1 MDETLLAEDTKPRVG
16 LVTFTDDRANIFSRE
31 HELNLERKHKEL
43 CAFLRAEGL
52 WVVDA
57 MEHLRA
63 PSSVDWFGVHSAAE
77 VRAVADHLRERRAEC
92 LVIVSHFWTPPG
104 FAIELVKRLDLPV
117 CVYTENMLS
126 SVICIGAGLQQV
138 APNHHALT
146 HERLV
151 GKELWRL
158 PHWVRG
164 VTAVEKLKYDSALL
178 LGSTYCLKME
188 HLEDDHAKLK
198 RMLIGDLLIEDHST
212 FVARGQRIL
221 REQPERIANFKRWLV
236 ENGARICFD
245 EQRVTDH
252 VLDVHIAD
260 LLGLRQRLAELSE
273 HRIRGVSVRC
283 QPELAEERGITAC
296 SIPAFLPFAEDAEG
310 PHEPIVAICEGD
322 VRGLLT
328 LMLLHRIV
336 PSVPPTFGDLM
347 YASERLV
354 RISNCGAGGLYWA
367 ARSMRPEDCLPHVT
381 VAGNWNASGGAA
393 FGYYSPPGPVT
404 VARLTRVKDTYFMH
418 LARGEQ
424 LKIEGE
430 VEKEMLSTYGATWP
444 QHAVSLGVNPH
455 YLVRAMGA
463 NHPCLT
469 SGDHTLE
476 LAYACREIGI
486 PIVRIDS
493 DRELLHY
500 CDEVIPFL

>member
-1 MDETLLAEDTKPRVG
+1 MNEAPQAEETRPRVG
-16 LVTFTDDRANIFSRE
+16 LVTFTDDRVNIFSRE

-43 CAFLRAEGL
+43 RTFLEGEGF
-52 WVVDA
+52 VVIDA
-57 MEHLRA
+57 MERLRGSA
-63 PSSVDWFGVHSAAE
+63 ALDWFGVRRPAE
-77 VRAVADHLRERRAEC
+77 VGAVADFLQQGHAEC

-104 FAIELVKRLDLPV
+104 LAIELVKRLNLAV
-117 CVYTENMLS
+117 CLYAESMLS
-126 SVICIGAGLQQV
+126 SIICIGAGLQQV
-138 APNHHALT
+138 APNRHALT

-151 GKELWRL
+151 CRELWRL

-164 VTAVEKLKYDSALL
+164 VTAVEKLRYDSALL

-198 RMLIGDLLIEDHST
+198 RMMIGDLLIEEQAI

-221 REQPERIANFKRWLV
+221 RDEPERIARFKRWLV
-236 ENGARICFD
+236 ENGARICYD
-245 EQRVTDH
+245 EQRVTEQ
-252 VLDVHIAD
+252 VLEVHIAD

-310 PHEPIVAICEGD
+310 PQQPIVAICEGD
-322 VRGLLT
+322 VRGLVT

-347 YASERLV
+347 SASDRLV

-367 ARSMRPEDCLPHVT
+367 ANSMRAKDSLPHVT
-381 VAGNWNASGGAA
+381 LAANWNASGGAA
-393 FGYYSPPGPVT
+393 FGYEALPGPVT
-404 VARLTRVKDTYFMH
+404 VARLTRVKDSYFMH
-418 LARGEQ
+418 LACGEQ
-424 LKIEGE
+424 LPIAGE
-430 VEKEMLSTYGATWP
+430 IEKEIHSTYGVSWP
-444 QHAVSLGVNPH
+444 QHAVSLGVNPY

-469 SGDHTLE
+469 RGDHTLE
-476 LAYACREIGI
+476 LAYACREVGL

-493 DRELLHY
+493 EMELRHY
-500 CDEVIPFL
+500 CDEVIPNL

>member
-1 MDETLLAEDTKPRVG
+1 MPEVLTLNEEKPAAG
-16 LVTFTDDRANIFSRE
+16 LITFTDDRTNIFSRE
-31 HELNLERKHKEL
+31 HEINLEAKHKEL
-43 CAFLRAEGL
+43 RSFLECEGFR
-52 WVVDA
+52 VVDA
-57 MEHLRA
+57 MESLRGS
-63 PSSVDWFGVHSAAE
+63 SSVEWFGVHSASE
-77 VRAVADHLRERRAEC
+77 VREVADHLKQGHAEC
-92 LVIVSHFWTPPG
+92 LIIVSHLWTPPG
-104 FAIELVKRLDLPV
+104 LAIELVKRMDLPV
-117 CVYTENMLS
+117 CLYAERMLS
-126 SVICIGAGLQQV
+126 SIICMGAGLQQV
-138 APNHHALT
+138 VPNRHALT

-151 GKELWRL
+151 EKERWRL

-164 VTAVEKLKYDSALL
+164 VTAVEKLKYDSAMLF
-178 LGSTYCLKME
+178 GSTYCLKME

-198 RMLIGDLLIEDHST
+198 RMLIGDLLIEEQSV
-212 FVARGQRIL
+212 FIARGQRIL
-221 REQPERIANFKRWLV
+221 REEPQRIARFKRWLV
-236 ENGARICFD
+236 ENGARICYD
-245 EQRVTDH
+245 GQRVTDH

-260 LLGLRQRLAELSE
+260 VLGMRQRLAELSE
-273 HRIRGVSVRC
+273 HRIRGISVRC

-310 PHEPIVAICEGD
+310 PQQPIVTICEGD
-322 VRGLLT
+322 VRGLVT

-347 YASERLV
+347 DASERLV
-354 RISNCGAGGLYWA
+354 RISNCGGGGLYWA
-367 ARSMRPEDCLPHVT
+367 ANSMRAKDCLPHVT
-381 VAGNWNASGGAA
+381 LAGTWNASGGAA

-404 VARLTRVKDTYFMH
+404 VARLTRVNDSYFMH

-424 LKIEGE
+424 LEVKGD

-469 SGDHTLE
+469 TGDHTLE
-476 LAYACREIGI
+476 LAYACREVGL

-493 DRELLHY
+493 ESELRHY
-500 CDEVIPFL
+500 CEEVVPSL

>member
-1 MDETLLAEDTKPRVG
+1 MRDLDRQKDVSRVG
-16 LVTFTDDRANIFSRE
+16 LVTFTDDRPNIFSRE

-43 CAFLRAEGL
+43 RAFLEHEGF

-57 MEHLRA
+57 MERLRGPA
-63 PSSVDWFGVHSAAE
+63 SVDWFGVHSPAE
-77 VRAVADHLRERRAEC
+77 VRAVADHLREGHAEC
-92 LVIVSHFWTPPG
+92 LVIASHFWTPPG
-104 FAIELVKRLDLPV
+104 FAIELVKRLDIPV
-117 CVYTENMLS
+117 CIYAEAMLS

-138 APNHHALT
+138 APNRHALT

-151 GKELWRL
+151 GQELKRL

-164 VTAVEKLKYDSALL
+164 VTALEKLRYDTALL
-178 LGSTYCLKME
+178 LGGTYCLKME

-198 RMLIGDLLIEDHST
+198 RMLVGDLLIEEQSV
-212 FVARGQRIL
+212 FLSRGARIL
-221 REQPERIANFKRWLV
+221 REQPERIARFRRWLV

-245 EQRVTDH
+245 ERRVTDH

-310 PHEPIVAICEGD
+310 PQQPIVAICEGD
-322 VRGLLT
+322 VRGLVT

-347 YASERLV
+347 YASERLIRV
-354 RISNCGAGGLYWA
+354 SNCGAGGLFWA
-367 ARSMRPEDCLPHVT
+367 AQSMKAKDSLPHVT
-381 VAGNWNASGGAA
+381 LAGGWNATGGAA

-404 VARLTRVKDTYFMH
+404 VARLTRVKDSYFMH

-430 VEKEMLSTYGATWP
+430 VEKEILSTYGATWP
-444 QHAVSLGVNPH
+444 QHAVSLGVDPH
-455 YLVRAMGA
+455 YFVRAMGA

-469 SGDHTLE
+469 TGDRTLE
-476 LAYACREIGI
+476 LAYACREAGL
-486 PIVRIDS
+486 PVVRIDS
-493 DRELLHY
+493 DQELRRY
-500 CDEVIPFL
+500 CDEIIPSL